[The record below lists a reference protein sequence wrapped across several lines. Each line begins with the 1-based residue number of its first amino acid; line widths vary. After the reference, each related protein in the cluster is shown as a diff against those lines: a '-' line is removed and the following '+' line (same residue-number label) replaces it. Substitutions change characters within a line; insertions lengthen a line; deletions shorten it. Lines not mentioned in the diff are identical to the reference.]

1 MSTNANPERPRYL
14 IPKPTRRSYEVMPGW
29 GLVEFG
35 LVGVGAAIGA
45 LFAGLALWVGLPIP
59 LAAVVFVFP
68 AAIGGALAFPPPT
81 GEPLY
86 HQVLA
91 ARDYLRRPKVYVYD
105 WTRGDE

>member
-29 GLVEFG
+29 GLMEFSLIG
-35 LVGVGAAIGA
+35 AGAGVGAVLAGIAA
-45 LFAGLALWVGLPIP
+45 LVGLPIP
-59 LAAVVFVFP
+59 IMGIVFVLP
-68 AAIGGALAFPPPT
+68 AAAGGALAFPPPV

-86 HQVLA
+86 RQVLA
-91 ARDYLRRPKVYVYD
+91 ARDYLRRPRTYVYD